1 MLVIEGLKCLEL
13 GISECRDG
21 WDVALLLYASLL
33 IISYFIEG
41 NYESYHSLLASFSTS
56 VGHLQLGYLSYV

>member
-41 NYESYHSLLASFSTS
+41 NYESYHSSLASFSTS
-56 VGHLQLGYLSYV
+56 V